1 MMSILKKIDFGG
13 IIIIIILAVVDSL
26 CYLIEPFHPEFFEG
40 DPTISRPYHDSTV
53 GDVVLY
59 LYALILPLF
68 VVICLSLIIPRI
80 TDKIKMPVLFYR
92 YINILL

>member
-1 MMSILKKIDFGG
+1 MSILKKIDFGG

-40 DPTISRPYHDSTV
+40 DPIISRPYHSSTV
-53 GDVVLY
+53 STVQLYIYSVVLP
-59 LYALILPLF
+59 LVLI
-68 VVICLSLIIPRI
+68 VCLSLIIPRI